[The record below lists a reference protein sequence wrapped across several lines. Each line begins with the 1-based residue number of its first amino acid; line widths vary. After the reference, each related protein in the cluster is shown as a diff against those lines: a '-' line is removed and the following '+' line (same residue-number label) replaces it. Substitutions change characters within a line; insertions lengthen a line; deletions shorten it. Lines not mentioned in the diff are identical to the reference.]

1 VVARNACGH
10 DTLSRTART
19 SSTHKHTPHHT
30 TPHHTTPHSF
40 IAASASLPAD
50 QVLSDTF
57 KLHTKLMHR
66 YSAPVEVD
74 LTVEFSGTDLERLL
88 LVNIKVC
95 VWGGTLTWWF
105 VGREEQTVLD

>member
-1 VVARNACGH
+1 
-10 DTLSRTART
+10 
-19 SSTHKHTPHHT
+19 
-30 TPHHTTPHSF
+30 
-40 IAASASLPAD
+40 
-50 QVLSDTF
+50 
-57 KLHTKLMHR
+57 MHR

-74 LTVEFSGTDLERLL
+74 LTVEFSRTDLERLL